1 MFSNIV
7 NKRFAGVINRG
18 LVSRPA
24 FGVTSVRFNSSFD
37 ELAKA
42 MKQPNNKKEDNN
54 KDRNSSAISDIDN
67 LLSSTFDFQSNSH
80 YSNKSNDYIL
90 DNSLKHPRDV
100 AKSIRL
106 QGPIAGRS
114 VDVQYGNFNRA
125 LGGIFTVVKSNK
137 IRYLQKVQS
146 RFIPPAKY
154 RKQKKR
160 EWWRR
165 KFSQGFKELMSQV
178 RDAKRRGY

>member
-1 MFSNIV
+1 MLSNIV
-7 NKRFAGVINRG
+7 NKRLFGVVNRTISNKP
-18 LVSRPA
+18 L
-24 FGVTSVRFNSSFD
+24 FGVTPVRLNSSFD
-37 ELAKA
+37 ELAKT
-42 MKQPNNKKEDNN
+42 MKQQTNDKPDSA
-54 KDRNSSAISDIDN
+54 KDRNSSAISDIEN
-67 LLSSTFDFQSNSH
+67 LLSSTFDFQNNSKF
-80 YSNKSNDYIL
+80 SNKSNDYIL

-106 QGPIAGRS
+106 SGPIAGRT

-125 LGGIFTVVKSNK
+125 LGGVYTTLKSNK

>member
-1 MFSNIV
+1 MWPSP
-7 NKRFAGVINRG
+7 
-18 LVSRPA
+18 S
-24 FGVTSVRFNSSFD
+24 
-37 ELAKA
+37 
-42 MKQPNNKKEDNN
+42 
-54 KDRNSSAISDIDN
+54 
-67 LLSSTFDFQSNSH
+67 
-80 YSNKSNDYIL
+80 
-90 DNSLKHPRDV
+90 
-100 AKSIRL
+100 RL

-165 KFSQGFKELMSQV
+165 KFAQGFKELMSQV